1 MHLTGKQEKHCKS
14 GIRHLLVVWWCG
26 FIWQQTYQQVRPLYG
41 KKLPMWFMY
50 VNLQLKTEIKSI
62 TQRLSPTD
70 QIKQSF
76 NQSINQRSKSEWIVS
91 AVLGSIP
98 FDSGQVVS
106 GFVRIGKFSEEA
118 PPLFQTTPSQMMMW
132 LQQQQQQLRI
142 LLYALAAKKCSKVA
156 PPRSVRLSTERLQ
169 SSTKITIWSGG
180 DFRQYYRFGQAAYLG
195 LAKNG
200 VRLNVY
206 TARLVV
212 ISHQQ
217 RA

>member
-1 MHLTGKQEKHCKS
+1 
-14 GIRHLLVVWWCG
+14 
-26 FIWQQTYQQVRPLYG
+26 
-41 KKLPMWFMY
+41 MWFMY

-118 PPLFQTTPSQMMMW
+118 PPIFQTTPSQMMMW
-132 LQQQQQQLRI
+132 LQQQQQQQQQLRI
-142 LLYALAAKKCSKVA
+142 LLYVLAAKKMF
-156 PPRSVRLSTERLQ
+156 Q
-169 SSTKITIWSGG
+169 SSPATFSTAQHRTSSE
-180 DFRQYYRFGQAAYLG
+180 QYENNYLERG
-195 LAKNG
+195 WL
-200 VRLNVY
+200 
-206 TARLVV
+206 
-212 ISHQQ
+212 
-217 RA
+217 